1 MFDRLKENRHAINDT
16 LKENYDISKV
26 SYDTWIVPMEIHN
39 VDNDQVYILADT
51 KGIPNILDYIKKKYK
66 QILEIVIEE
75 KIGLHCDVFFVNSEE
90 LEKRKNLDAEAS
102 KIVTNEL
109 KCNGIHPVISL
120 QVAPG
125 GRVSGQNIPRSIDS
139 S

>member
-1 MFDRLKENRHAINDT
+1 MIDRLKENWDAIKDT

-75 KIGLHCDVFFVNSEE
+75 KIRPALQCDLWLLRRTLRSSP
-90 LEKRKNLDAEAS
+90 NLTAEAHYQ
-102 KIVTNEL
+102 L
-109 KCNGIHPVISL
+109 YP
-120 QVAPG
+120 
-125 GRVSGQNIPRSIDS
+125 RVKLY
-139 S
+139 

>member
-1 MFDRLKENRHAINDT
+1 MIDRLKENWDAIKDT

-66 QILEIVIEE
+66 QILEIVKIKMSDMNARDEE
-75 KIGLHCDVFFVNSEE
+75 AAIKVVAGTARSMGIDVV
-90 LEKRKNLDAEAS
+90 
-102 KIVTNEL
+102 
-109 KCNGIHPVISL
+109 G
-120 QVAPG
+120 
-125 GRVSGQNIPRSIDS
+125 
-139 S
+139 

>member
-1 MFDRLKENRHAINDT
+1 MIDRLKENWDAIKDT

-75 KIGLHCDVFFVNSEE
+75 KIGLHCNVIFVTSEDLAVQADPHCRSFKHCNPRVKLLLCCCDE
-90 LEKRKNLDAEAS
+90 CQ
-102 KIVTNEL
+102 L
-109 KCNGIHPVISL
+109 KPTLYI
-120 QVAPG
+120 
-125 GRVSGQNIPRSIDS
+125 
-139 S
+139 

>member
-1 MFDRLKENRHAINDT
+1 MIDRLKENWDAIKDT

-75 KIGLHCDVFFVNSEE
+75 KIGLHCNVSLLLRRTLRSVQ
-90 LEKRKNLDAEAS
+90 
-102 KIVTNEL
+102 T
-109 KCNGIHPVISL
+109 SL
-120 QVAPG
+120 QKLLTL
-125 GRVSGQNIPRSIDS
+125 
-139 S
+139 